1 MNRFLNRFTLLLLAG
16 CALISPARAQYVQ
29 QGPKLVAADAVGG
42 GQLHGLS
49 VAISADGNTAIVGA
63 PSEDSQAGAARIY
76 IRTGGVWTQEGSK
89 LVGTGAV
96 GFPNQGHSVDISA
109 DGNTAI
115 LGARGDDSDVG
126 AAWIF
131 TKSGGVWSQ
140 QGSKLVGTGS
150 VGKPEQGT
158 SVALSADGNTA
169 LIGGPF
175 DNAQKGAVWVFKRT
189 GGVWAQVGSKLVGTG
204 AVGFGSWAGISV
216 DLSADGSTAV
226 VGGNRDN
233 SYVGAAWVFT
243 ESGGTWTQQGSK
255 LVGTG
260 AVGMSDQGWRVAIS
274 PDGSTILVGGSG
286 DDLGNGATWVFVNSA
301 GVWSQQGGK
310 LVGGSAASPA
320 YQGSAVSLSY
330 SGDTA
335 IVGGHA
341 DNASVGA
348 AWAFTRSAGV
358 WTQYGGKLVGADY
371 IGQPFQGASVSL
383 SHDGRTAI
391 VGGHFDNEN
400 SQPTGAAWVYAIGK
414 TITVTQG
421 PHGTIVP
428 GTTVVTA
435 GGDQEFIIT
444 PSPGYAVD
452 SVFVDDVYQGPLYSY
467 QFNDVTADHSLRA
480 VFAPID
486 LTQGLAAYYPF
497 NGNANDESGNG
508 NDATPDTPALTTDLA
523 GEPNSAYLWNGID
536 DKMRVPDADAFKITG
551 SLSIVGWALP
561 YSSPPGRAA
570 AQIVFRGDD
579 RIGIDPY
586 YLALMP
592 DGDLRFHISSG
603 TEDKE
608 IEAPMSYGSWQHFA
622 ATLDSGSGEMKIY
635 LFASAV
641 HTDTTS
647 VRPFRNLDPGES
659 PGIGLGNTQSYDP
672 GTHHQPFDGKLD
684 ELRIYNRA
692 LSPVEISWLF
702 QQAPRPRSTRT
713 IVATAGPN
721 GRIVPA
727 DTVVVDSGSNQ
738 TFTFFPDPG
747 FTVDDVEVDG
757 GSVPAA
763 GSLTFVNVTEH
774 HTIHVSFRRSAS
786 MPVLAVEQ
794 SGASRSVRFGVREG
808 AAYGIWGVD
817 PAATSVD
824 SAAGEVEHPPPP
836 PESFDARFVG
846 PHGEY
851 ALFGIGSPVDVR
863 PYTDPAQA
871 DTFLLRFWR
880 TPDGTPVKVRW
891 SPAVIGA
898 YFGGLATIGPAL
910 DSMVD
915 MKTTDSLLVA
925 DTLLTGLFVV
935 TASPVPPVTYPAGW
949 NLVSLAGEVE
959 DGTPGALFPG
969 FTATPFSYDAAT
981 GYQTETELREGRGYW
996 MRFSSPARMA
1006 GPVESP
1012 RSSDTIDIS
1021 AGWNL
1026 IGSLGSSVPVSSIV
1040 SDPPGMVTGP
1050 FYGYDRGYIEAT
1062 DLEPTRGYWV
1072 KATQSGRLILS
1083 SFDPA
1088 VAGRIVIRPTG
1099 ETPPAP
1105 PSATDEMTGLV
1116 PVEYSLGQNYPN
1128 PFNPTTTLTYGLP
1141 ADGVVRVQ
1149 VVNVLGQEVALLENG
1164 YKTAG
1169 IHAVVW
1175 DAAAQP
1181 SGVYFYTI
1189 VAGSFSETKRM
1200 VLLR

>member
-1 MNRFLNRFTLLLLAG
+1 MRPCVDRCSLLLLLG
-16 CALISPARAQYVQ
+16 CFLISPARAQYVQ

-76 IRTGGVWTQEGSK
+76 VRSGGIWTQQGSK

-96 GFPNQGHSVDISA
+96 GSTNQGHSVDISA
-109 DGNTAI
+109 DGYTAI
-115 LGARGDDSDVG
+115 VGARGDNSDVG
-126 AAWIF
+126 AVWIF

-189 GGVWAQVGSKLVGTG
+189 AGIWAQVGSKLVGGG

-243 ESGGTWTQQGSK
+243 ESGGTWTQQGGK

-260 AVGMSDQGWRVAIS
+260 AIGMSDQGWRVAIS

-310 LVGGSAASPA
+310 LVGGSAVSSA

-330 SGDTA
+330 GGDTA
-335 IVGGHA
+335 IVGGIA
-341 DNASVGA
+341 DNGSVGA
-348 AWAFTRSAGV
+348 AWIFIRSAGV
-358 WTQYGGKLVGADY
+358 WMQSGGKLVGVDY
-371 IGQPFQGASVSL
+371 VGQPFQGASVSL
-383 SHDGRTAI
+383 SYDGRTAV

-400 SQPTGAAWVYAIGK
+400 SQPSGAAWVYAIGK

-421 PHGTIVP
+421 AHGTIVP
-428 GTTVVTA
+428 GTTVVSD
-435 GGDQEFIIT
+435 GGNQLFTIT

-452 SVFVDDVYQGPLYSY
+452 SVFVDEVYQGPLNSY
-467 QFNDVTADHSLRA
+467 QFSNITADHSIRA
-480 VFAPID
+480 VFTPID

-497 NGNANDESGNG
+497 NGNAQDESGNG
-508 NDATPDTPALTTDLA
+508 NDATPDAPVLTTDLG
-523 GEPNSAYLWNGID
+523 GEANGAYLWDGID
-536 DKMRVPDADAFKITG
+536 DKMRVPDADALKITG

-561 YSSPPGRAA
+561 FSSPPMGTA

-579 RIGIDPY
+579 RIGIHPY

-592 DGDLRFHISSG
+592 GGNLRFHVSSE
-603 TEDKE
+603 TENKE
-608 IEAPMSYGSWQHFA
+608 IEAPMSSGSWQHFA
-622 ATLDSGSGEMKIY
+622 ATLDSVSGEVKLY

-659 PGIGLGNTQSYDP
+659 PGLGLGNTHSYSP
-672 GTHHQPFDGKLD
+672 SAHQQPFDGKLD
-684 ELRIYNRA
+684 EIRIYNRA
-692 LSPVEISWLF
+692 LSPAEINWLF
-702 QQAPRPRSTRT
+702 QQAQRPPSTRT

-721 GRIVPA
+721 GRIIPA
-727 DTVVVDSGSNQ
+727 DTVVVDSGANQ
-738 TFTFFPDPG
+738 TFTFLPDPG
-747 FTVDDVEVDG
+747 FAVDDVEIDG
-757 GSVPAA
+757 ESVSSA
-763 GSLTFVNVTEH
+763 GSLTFLNVTEN
-774 HTIHVSFRRSAS
+774 HTVHVSYRRSAD
-786 MPVLAVEQ
+786 MGVLAVEQ
-794 SGASRSVRFGVREG
+794 SGVSRLMRFGVREG

-817 PAATSVD
+817 PAATPVD

-836 PESFDARFVG
+836 PESFDTRFVG
-846 PHGEY
+846 PHGEF

-863 PYTDPAQA
+863 PYTNSAQV

-880 TPDGTPVKVRW
+880 TPDGTPVRVRW
-891 SPAVIGA
+891 SPAVIGI
-898 YFGGLATIGPAL
+898 FFQGPVTIGPAL
-910 DSMVD
+910 ASMVD

-925 DTLLTGLFVV
+925 DTLLTGLYIV
-935 TASPVPPVTYPAGW
+935 TGSPTPPVSYPAGW
-949 NLVSLAGEVE
+949 NLVSLPGDVE
-959 DGTPGALFPG
+959 DGTPATLFPG
-969 FTATPFSYDAAT
+969 LAGTPFSYDAVA
-981 GYQTETELREGRGYW
+981 GYQTETELRAGPGYW
-996 MRFSSPARMA
+996 MRFPSSGRMSA
-1006 GPVESP
+1006 LIESP
-1012 RSSDTIDIS
+1012 RTSDTIDIS

-1026 IGSLGSSVPVSSIV
+1026 IGSLGSAVPVSSIG
-1040 SDPPGMVTGP
+1040 SDPPGMVTGR
-1050 FYGYDRGYIEAT
+1050 FFGYDRGYYEAT
-1062 DLEPTRGYWV
+1062 VLEPAQGYWV
-1072 KATQSGRLILS
+1072 KSTQSGRLILS
-1083 SFDPA
+1083 SSGSA
-1088 VAGRIVIRPTG
+1088 VAGTIVIRPTG

-1105 PSATDEMTGLV
+1105 PSGTDETASVV
-1116 PVEYSLGQNYPN
+1116 PTAYSLAQNYPN
-1128 PFNPTTTLTYGLP
+1128 PFNPSTTLTYALPGDGL
-1141 ADGVVRVQ
+1141 VRVQ
-1149 VVNVLGQEVALLENG
+1149 IFNVLGQEVALLENG
-1164 YKTAG
+1164 YKPAG
-1169 IHAVVW
+1169 IHTVIW
-1175 DAAAQP
+1175 DASAQP
-1181 SGVYFYTI
+1181 GGVYFYTI
-1189 VAGSFSETKRM
+1189 VAGSFSETRKM
-1200 VLLR
+1200 LLLR